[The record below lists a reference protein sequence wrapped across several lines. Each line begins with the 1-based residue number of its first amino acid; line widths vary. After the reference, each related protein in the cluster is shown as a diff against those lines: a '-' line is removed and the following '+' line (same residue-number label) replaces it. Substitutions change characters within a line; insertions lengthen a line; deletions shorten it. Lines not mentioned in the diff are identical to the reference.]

1 MILED
6 SSPDIF
12 PTWLVSAL
20 SSLRDQRMLI
30 LHIKEENMASQT
42 VHKRTEVSWGKDGGC
57 CYSWI
62 YAYAL
67 RLYECN
73 FFINILCLPLY
84 ILCACHCTYIRKYY
98 GFGWMEGGPLSL
110 LFFFFPLFGL
120 GQGVCFLEI
129 GRAHV

>member
-20 SSLRDQRMLI
+20 SSLRGQRMLI

-67 RLYECN
+67 RLYERN
-73 FFINILCLPLY
+73 FFIN
-84 ILCACHCTYIRKYY
+84 ILCACHCTYIRKYN

-110 LFFFFPLFGL
+110 LFFSPPFRFGAGSLFFGMEDRELRHC
-120 GQGVCFLEI
+120 V
-129 GRAHV
+129 